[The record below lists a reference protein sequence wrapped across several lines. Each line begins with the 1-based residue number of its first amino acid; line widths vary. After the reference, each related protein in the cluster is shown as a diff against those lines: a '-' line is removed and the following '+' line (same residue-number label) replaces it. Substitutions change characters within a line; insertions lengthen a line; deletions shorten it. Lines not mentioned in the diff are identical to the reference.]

1 MVADLPAMIELF
13 VVAVRGGMLPVQAI
27 RHLHDFVPPS
37 LAPAVAEVVGRL
49 DSGSRFADALD
60 SLVVHVG
67 PAGQPFVEALRL
79 AELHGLPMAP
89 VLDRLAA
96 EARQQRRADAEATAR
111 QLPVRL
117 SLPLVTCSLSSFVVL
132 AIVPLLLGALSSLHE
147 ATPFPI
153 PHTKE
158 LR

>member
-1 MVADLPAMIELF
+1 MIELF

-27 RHLHDFVPPS
+27 RHLHDFVPVS
-37 LAPAVAEVVGRL
+37 LAPAVGEVIARL
-49 DSGSRFADALD
+49 DGGSRFAEALDALTGD
-60 SLVVHVG
+60 VG
-67 PAGQPFVEALRL
+67 PAVQPFVEALRL

-89 VLDRLAA
+89 VLERLSA
-96 EARQQRRADAEATAR
+96 EARQQRRTEADAAAR

-132 AIVPLLLGALSSLHE
+132 AIVPLLLGALSSLDQ
-147 ATPFPI
+147 ATPLSVLSHPLSH
-153 PHTKE
+153 PLE

>member
-1 MVADLPAMIELF
+1 MIELF
-13 VVAVRGGMLPVQAI
+13 VVAVRGGMLPVQAV
-27 RHLHDFVPPS
+27 RHLRDFVPPS
-37 LAPAVAEVVGRL
+37 LTPAMADVITRL
-49 DSGSRFADALD
+49 DGGSRFTDALD
-60 SLVVHVG
+60 ALIRHIG

-96 EARQQRRADAEATAR
+96 EARQQRRADAEAAAR

-132 AIVPLLLGALSSLHE
+132 AIVPLLLGALSSLHQ
-147 ATPFPI
+147 ATPRPI
-153 PHTKE
+153 PHTQE